1 MTAVRV
7 VIADDSH
14 VFRYGLRLL
23 LQAAE
28 DVEVVG
34 EAADTDHAVSVVLQT
49 RPDVV
54 VMDLHMPGGGGV
66 DATERL
72 LAQAPRTA
80 VLVLTMQED
89 NVWLRRALQAGARGY
104 LLKDVDPGSIVR
116 AVRTVA
122 DGAAYFGAGVAEHV
136 LSSVSDDASPYPF
149 PALTRRERE
158 VLDRLAR
165 GLGNDAIAA
174 RLGVST
180 KTVQNNVSA
189 LLLKLGVATRAQAVV
204 VALDKGIG
212 RPGHAAHQ
220 DG

>member
-1 MTAVRV
+1 MTVVRV

-34 EAADTDHAVSVVLQT
+34 EAADTDEAVSVVLET

-54 VMDLHMPGGGGV
+54 VMDLHMPRGGGI

-72 LAQAPRTA
+72 RAQTPRTA

-89 NVWLRRALQAGARGY
+89 GAWLRRALQAGARGY
-104 LLKDVDPGSIVR
+104 LLKDADPGSVVR

-122 DGAAYFGAGVAEHV
+122 DGAAYFGAGAADHV
-136 LSSVSDDASPYPF
+136 LSSASDDAATYPF
-149 PALTRRERE
+149 PALTGRERE

-174 RLGVST
+174 RLGIST

-204 VALDKGIG
+204 VARDKGLG
-212 RPGHAAHQ
+212 RSGPAARH